1 MKNLIGA
8 IAPTNRI
15 LGSFK
20 FLMLI
25 VLVAIGFTSCKDQSK
40 SEVSPETEL
49 IAKADL
55 QGAQS
60 NFGIGGNGGQER
72 RNFDIGGIGG
82 GQTPPRRICE
92 MYSTKEIGGGKNSNG
107 GLEKPSDTGG
117 RGNQGTTGE
126 YAVSDIGG
134 RNTNSTGN
142 YTSNDIGG
150 RGTNTGTGEYSISD
164 IGGGTGG
171 KGTSS
176 DTGQIDSSD
185 DWDDIDTGGRGTS
198 TNTGEYSFADTGG
211 KNSTSGLEKPSDI
224 GGRGGV
230 EPPGYIDP
238 NTELPTN
245 KRFGCIRSP
254 F

>member
-8 IAPTNRI
+8 VAPTNRV
-15 LGSFK
+15 LVSFK

-60 NFGIGGNGGQER
+60 NFDIGGNGGQER

-107 GLEKPSDTGG
+107 CLEKPSDTGG

-150 RGTNTGTGEYSISD
+150 
-164 IGGGTGG
+164 GTGG

-176 DTGQIDSSD
+176 DTGQIESPD
-185 DWDDIDTGGRGTS
+185 DFDDLDTGGSKGTN

-211 KNSTSGLEKPSDI
+211 KNSTGCLEKPFDI

-230 EPPGYIDP
+230 EPPGVIDL

>member
-1 MKNLIGA
+1 MKNLFGA
-8 IAPTNRI
+8 VAPTNRV
-15 LGSFK
+15 LRSFN

-40 SEVSPETEL
+40 SEVSTETEL

-55 QGAQS
+55 QGVQS
-60 NFGIGGNGGQER
+60 NFDIGGHGGQER
-72 RNFDIGGIGG
+72 RGFDIGGIGG

-92 MYSTKEIGGGKNSNG
+92 VYSTKEIGGGKNSNG

-134 RNTNSTGN
+134 
-142 YTSNDIGG
+142 
-150 RGTNTGTGEYSISD
+150 
-164 IGGGTGG
+164 GTGG

-176 DTGQIDSSD
+176 DTGQIDSLD
-185 DWDDIDTGGRGTS
+185 DFDTGGSKGTN

-211 KNSTSGLEKPSDI
+211 KNSTGGLEKPSDI

-230 EPPGYIDP
+230 EPPGYIDLD
-238 NTELPTN
+238 TELPTN